1 MIKTMWHEKL
11 GVLAVILVGS
21 TLTCTGCSSGNTHS
35 SGDDRQARL
44 VMNVVSI
51 FYGEYLESHRGKP
64 PQSSDEFR
72 QYLESRP
79 ENLKRYKV
87 ENLDQLMTSSRDGQ
101 PLVIV
106 CGKRRLA
113 PADSPGTPW
122 AAYEQTGVEGKKMA
136 VQVRGGVHELSNGEV
151 AQIFQNN

>member
-1 MIKTMWHEKL
+1 
-11 GVLAVILVGS
+11 
-21 TLTCTGCSSGNTHS
+21 
-35 SGDDRQARL
+35 
-44 VMNVVSI
+44 MNVLSI

-64 PQSSDEFR
+64 PQSSADFR

-79 ENLKRYKV
+79 EDLKRYKV
-87 ENLDQLMTSSRDGQ
+87 KNPNQLMTSPRDGQ

-122 AAYEQTGVEGKKMA
+122 AAYEQTGVEGKRMA
-136 VQVRGGVHELSNGEV
+136 VRVRGGVHDLSDDEV
-151 AQIFQNN
+151 AQIFLRK